1 MPAGAGSYLDSGQS
15 CSCRRGEYNNVLQL
29 HWHAAGV
36 FMITT
41 LGSHLGLRR
50 LSAMGIADQH
60 LYFSRQYAHPF
71 GVSNREA
78 HAGVT

>member
-15 CSCRRGEYNNVLQL
+15 CSCRRGEYSNVLQL

-41 LGSHLGLRR
+41 LT
-50 LSAMGIADQH
+50 IAD
-60 LYFSRQYAHPF
+60 LTWGFAVFPLWVLLISISIFLDNTRIRS
-71 GVSNREA
+71 G
-78 HAGVT
+78 